1 MRSERLKYYCTYRA
15 SILERTPVGVPLATL
30 SRRSGSCQCHAES
43 GCRSARVLPPSF
55 RSCSSAVA
63 SGRAV
68 PMWARS
74 AISGSPSIEPGSSTR
89 FVAFAFDR
97 RGSLELDLAGQAQ
110 QPALQHRLRL
120 TKRRPEILVLRQHDV
135 AVQRVEHVQRAV
147 DAVLADVEHLTET
160 EIELV

>member
-30 SRRSGSCQCHAES
+30 SRRSGSCECHVES

-74 AISGSPSIEPGSSTR
+74 AIGGSPSIAPGSSIR
-89 FVAFAFDR
+89 FVITYRYATRSPYLADDSWCNAVGPFIEDQSQVQTDCQTAVFLAAFASCR
-97 RGSLELDLAGQAQ
+97 T
-110 QPALQHRLRL
+110 ALHRLGESRDM
-120 TKRRPEILVLRQHDV
+120 RP
-135 AVQRVEHVQRAV
+135 
-147 DAVLADVEHLTET
+147 
-160 EIELV
+160 